1 MARAPDQRVQQA
13 EAMFHDGKK
22 LVEIA
27 NELNLPEGTVRRW
40 KSTYK
45 WESERSES
53 KSERSDKKAN
63 VRKEKKK
70 AVAEEVMQVIVN
82 PDLTDKQRLF
92 CIRYVRCFNATKAYQ
107 KAYGVDYNTAVV
119 NGPRLLGNA
128 RIREEITHLK
138 QARLSREMLDEH
150 DIFQKYMD
158 IAFSDIT
165 DYVDFGREEVQV
177 MGAFGPVQVDDPN
190 GDGKIPLMKT
200 INSVRFHESDAV
212 DGTLITEVKQGK
224 DGASIKLA
232 DRMKALDWLT
242 AHMDLA
248 TEEQRAKIAHL
259 KAQVDALQ
267 LNSDNDQPVKYAG
280 IPSNMVAPVFAP
292 VVFDI
297 QEHGHTEYVFP
308 GGRGSTKSSFISLEV
323 IDLIMNNDQMH
334 AVVMR
339 QVFETVRGSVYQQ
352 IKWAIEALGLSEEFH
367 CSLQPL
373 EITRVSTGQK
383 IFFRGADDPG
393 KVKSIKVPFGYI
405 GILWLEELDQFVGPE
420 SVRKIEQSVIRGG
433 DVAYIFKSFNPPKTA
448 SNWANK
454 YIKVP
459 KASRLVTES
468 NYLQVPPKWLGKP
481 FLDEA
486 DFLKETNPDA
496 YENEYMGV
504 ANGSGG
510 SVFDNVTI
518 RAITD
523 DEIAQFDHILNGVDW
538 GWYPD
543 PYAFVRV
550 HYDPARLRLYIWK
563 EYTCNK
569 QSNRQTADK
578 LIELGITGND
588 LLTCDSAEEKSVGDY
603 KSYGLLAR
611 PADKGP
617 GSREYSFKWL
627 QSLREIIIDNVRCP
641 VSAQEFLDYE
651 YERDK
656 EGNVISGYPDGN
668 DHCIDATRY
677 ATNRIWKKKG
687 Q

>member
-1 MARAPDQRVQQA
+1 MARAPDERIEQA
-13 EAMFHDGKK
+13 KAMYLSGMK

-27 NELNLPEGTVRRW
+27 SQLNLPEGTVRRW
-40 KSTYK
+40 KSTHK
-45 WESERSES
+45 WESERSE
-53 KSERSDKKAN
+53 KKAN

-70 AVAEEVMQVIVN
+70 TVAEEVKQVMEN

-92 CIRYVRCFNATKAYQ
+92 CLHYVRCFNATRAYQ
-107 KAYGVDYNTAVV
+107 KAYEVDYSTAASI
-119 NGPRLLGNA
+119 GYRLLGNA
-128 RIREEITHLK
+128 GVREEIARLK
-138 QARLSREMLDEH
+138 QNRLNRELLDEH

-165 DYVDFGREEVQV
+165 DFVEFGRENVQV
-177 MGAFGPVQVDDPN
+177 MGAFGPIEVEDPDT
-190 GDGKIPLMKT
+190 GEKVPLMKE
-200 INSVRFHESDAV
+200 INSVRFREAEKV

-232 DRMKALDWLT
+232 DRMKALDWL
-242 AHMDLA
+242 ANHMDLA
-248 TEEQRAKIAHL
+248 TEEQRAKIVHL
-259 KAQVDALQ
+259 KAQTEALQ
-267 LNSDNDQPVKYAG
+267 PETDNNQPVKYTG
-280 IPSNMVAPVFAP
+280 VPSNMVAPVFAP

-323 IDLIMNNDQMH
+323 IDLIITNDQMH

-339 QVFETVRGSVYQQ
+339 QVADTMRSSVYQQ
-352 IKWAIEALGLSEEFH
+352 IRWAIDALGLSDEFH
-367 CSLQPL
+367 PTVSPM
-373 EITRVSTGQK
+373 EITRISTGQK
-383 IFFRGADDPG
+383 IYFRGADDPG

-433 DVAYIFKSFNPPKTA
+433 DVAYIFKSFNPPKSA

-454 YIKVP
+454 YIKIP
-459 KASRLVTES
+459 KASRLVVES
-468 NYLQVPPKWLGKP
+468 NYLQAPPKWLGKP

-486 DFLKETNPDA
+486 EFLKEVNPDA

-543 PYAFVRV
+543 LYAFTRS
-550 HYDPARLRLYIWK
+550 HYDPARHTLYVWQ

-588 LLTCDSAEEKSVGDY
+588 LITCDSAEEKSVGDY
-603 KSYGLLAR
+603 KAYGLLAR
-611 PADKGP
+611 GAEKGP

-627 QSLREIIIDNVRCP
+627 QSLREIVIDNARCP

-656 EGNVISGYPDGN
+656 DGNVISGYPDGD
-668 DHCIDATRY
+668 DHCIDSVRY